1 MFENIE
7 FLVFIF
13 KIRIDK
19 FVCELY
25 YIKYTFMINQKR
37 ADDILYLIKYLSKI
51 LDTDL
56 DNRLAEYGLTGQ
68 QGRILFYINKE
79 TNCLN
84 RDVHQFDIE
93 REFHLSK
100 STVSGLVKRMEKKGV
115 ISIEKKHPYANIK
128 IEDAGKNIICHL
140 RTHRDEAIA
149 ELSKDLSEEEK
160 EQVIKLL
167 NRMINNMEG
176 GQ

>member
-1 MFENIE
+1 
-7 FLVFIF
+7 
-13 KIRIDK
+13 
-19 FVCELY
+19 
-25 YIKYTFMINQKR
+25 MINQKNT
-37 ADDILYLIKYLSKI
+37 DNLLYLIKYLSKI

-56 DNRLAEYGLTGQ
+56 DSRLAEYGLTGQ

-93 REFHLSK
+93 KEFHLSK

-128 IEDAGKNIICHL
+128 IEEAGKNIICHL
-140 RTHRDEAIA
+140 RMHRDEAIA
-149 ELSKDLSEEEK
+149 QLSKDLTKEEK
-160 EQVIKLL
+160 EQIITLL
-167 NRMINNMEG
+167 NKMILNMEG